1 MRTKTVTIEGRDF
14 TIAPLNMVQV
24 EALIDGDAPAPG
36 DMKAWR
42 QRAWQT
48 VCEGLNNAISTFHNG
63 ARVTGQD
70 ANLNTVDRLREQF
83 DLATFNGLHSAI
95 LEFSCLKA
103 QTPGEIK
110 PEPEPAS
117 ESISGLS
124 AVA

>member
-48 VCEGLNNAISTFHNG
+48 VCEGLNNAVPNRNHPQAAG
-63 ARVTGQD
+63 LR
-70 ANLNTVDRLREQF
+70 TVDKLREEF

-95 LEFSCLKA
+95 LEFSGLKA